1 MVQQLSMNGKLVFRC
16 CNDSIIEFH
25 GNLVLEVML
34 IFHEIIS
41 DQQFFLM
48 HLILLNDA
56 FYGGVVI

>member
-16 CNDSIIEFH
+16 YNESLIVLHDD
-25 GNLVLEVML
+25 LVLEVML

-48 HLILLNDA
+48 YLILLNDA
-56 FYGGVVI
+56 SYDDVDI